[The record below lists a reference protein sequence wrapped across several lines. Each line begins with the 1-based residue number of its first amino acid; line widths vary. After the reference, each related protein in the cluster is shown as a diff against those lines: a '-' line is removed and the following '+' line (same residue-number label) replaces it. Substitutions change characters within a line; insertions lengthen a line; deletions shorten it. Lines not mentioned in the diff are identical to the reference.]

1 MKEEETGFVIKDRR
15 HFTTDG
21 EAKPEE
27 EKQNEEKKSGSDPEK
42 KGPATSK
49 SKPVTRAEEKKETV
63 PFPEVT
69 FSTLLLSLVSSSL
82 VHLGEVPDPTTGE
95 TKTELAMVK
104 HTIDTIA
111 MLKEKTVGNLTSD
124 EEKMIEHILYD
135 LRMRYVSASK

>member
-1 MKEEETGFVIKDRR
+1 MSEEETGFVIKDRR
-15 HFTTDG
+15 HFTSGG
-21 EAKPEE
+21 ETRPEE
-27 EKQNEEKKSGSDPEK
+27 EKQSKEEKSGSAPEK
-42 KGPATSK
+42 KEAEPSK
-49 SKPVTRAEEKKETV
+49 SKPLEDAEKVKETA

-124 EEKMIEHILYD
+124 EEKMIEHVLYD
-135 LRMRYVSASK
+135 LRMRYVAASK